1 MTSLAI
7 EQFHTPDTHRR
18 ARRLESARRRAA
30 ERLAGRS
37 VWCIAAAPTEEAA
50 ADALE
55 HCLRA
60 AHDDGVAPHRTLLEL
75 GEPLQGLMERL
86 DAMLRG
92 VTMLGSA
99 LGPVR
104 KTPTAKGGRMETPS
118 SPATSRQAMS
128 SSCMI
133 RSPRRS
139 PNQSGTAGP
148 TQSGARRL
156 GVGERRM
163 RPGSFCTARGRVST
177 RTSPRGDPID
187 PSGPAGPGSPHTSPL
202 LRLYRRRRST
212 RAGPVRATR
221 RSVGRPFSR
230 MSCVT
235 TAPSGSEAPSAR
247 GRRLPPAEQPAPRP

>member
-1 MTSLAI
+1 MTSVAI

-18 ARRLESARRRAA
+18 ARRLESVRRRAA

-99 LGPVR
+99 LGPVEED
-104 KTPTAKGGRMETPS
+104 AYGKGRQDGDALLPGDVQAGDVVVLHDPIAAALAQPIRDRGSHAIWSTSIGRGR
-118 SPATSRQAMS
+118 AAYAAWQFLH
-128 SSCMI
+128 
-133 RSPRRS
+133 RS
-139 PNQSGTAGP
+139 
-148 TQSGARRL
+148 
-156 GVGERRM
+156 
-163 RPGSFCTARGRVST
+163 RPGLDAYITAW
-177 RTSPRGDPID
+177 
-187 PSGPAGPGSPHTSPL
+187 
-202 LRLYRRRRST
+202 RSD
-212 RAGPVRATR
+212 RPVRT
-221 RSVGRPFSR
+221 GRAR
-230 MSCVT
+230 IAAYIA
-235 TAPSGSEAPSAR
+235 APSVISAKEVDASRSGQGYEEIGWTTLLADVVRDDRAERVGGTVRARPSV
-247 GRRLPPAEQPAPRP
+247 APR

>member
-1 MTSLAI
+1 VTSLVI

-18 ARRLESARRRAA
+18 ARRLESVRRRAA

-37 VWCIAAAPTEEAA
+37 VWCIAAVLTEEAA

-60 AHDDGVAPHRTLLEL
+60 AHDDGAAPHRTLLEL

-92 VTMLGSA
+92 VTMLSPA
-99 LGPVR
+99 FGPVEEDAYR
-104 KTPTAKGGRMETPS
+104 KGRQDGDALLPGDV
-118 SPATSRQAMS
+118 QAGDVVVLHDAAALAQP
-128 SSCMI
+128 I
-133 RSPRRS
+133 RDR
-139 PNQSGTAGP
+139 GP

-156 GVGERRM
+156 GMGERCLR
-163 RPGSFCTARGRVST
+163 RGSFCTARGRVST
-177 RTSPRGDPID
+177 RTSPRGDPIG
-187 PSGPAGPGSPHTSPL
+187 PPGPAGPGSPHTSRL

-235 TAPSGSEAPSAR
+235 IAPSGSGAPSAR
-247 GRRLPPAEQPAPRP
+247 GRRWPPAERPAPRP